1 MMKQIYIFFLILIMG
16 LFPAAAQVKLEGS
29 DMLVRSAGKT
39 YRFSPEFTV
48 LFSESDP
55 TLALKPAGIDKVPYN
70 VPTWKTEAAKAD
82 YRQQRINESVAGDGF
97 DDKILRSKKEMR
109 TASIYHVGH
118 SLTIKADKASEKG
131 DTAYFHFPDQEGFTL
146 QAWLVKNTVPY
157 PQLEFLLVPKKQGY
171 YSVGYTGAPSFEK
184 RNTRESW
191 QPLIWTEQRTPDQPY
206 LTPAFMAT
214 EPTTLVNDGV
224 NSLGV
229 LAHPRHLPFQPLPL
243 LDNSQFGIALLN
255 SKAQLQPQVF
265 APIPGGLH
273 SFMKADSSFRFS
285 FYLLVTPRTITDTYE
300 QIARNIFGFR
310 DYRTN
315 ATVSMNTTL
324 DNLIDYAKT
333 HYAWF
338 VDSLKG
344 FAYSTDVPGAVKN
357 VSSLNPL
364 EMAIIRDDK
373 ELFEK
378 RAYPLM
384 EFMLSREKFLFSLDS
399 TQKIQ
404 SPSRKL
410 KGPIA
415 PLSELGVLH
424 SVFPSNDDLYTK
436 LAKKEFLRTR
446 VRNLDVEEKGANWI
460 NALFLFKMTGD
471 STYLSMSRKMADA
484 YLKARVDQ
492 RMEAFGD
499 PMISTHF
506 FWPTFTNNWSAL
518 LELYELTRE
527 ERYLKAAHDGAR
539 HYALFTWMAPAIPDS
554 IITVN
559 KGGKAPMYWYL
570 KSKGHQQMYYPE
582 EKVPA
587 WRVSE
592 IGLTSESSGTAT
604 GHRGIF
610 MSTFAPWM
618 LRIGYYTKDDFL
630 IRIAKASLVGR
641 SASFP
646 GYHMNTERT
655 TAYEKPDFPLHAHRD
670 QSVNSFHY
678 NHILPMA
685 SLFMDY
691 LVSDAFIKSDGRIH
705 FPNDYIEGYAYLQN
719 KFYGHKKGN
728 FMGSDQVQL
737 WMPARLLR
745 IGDIGLNYIAAR
757 KKDSLF
763 IAFSN
768 QSAHPVQTTVTVNP
782 AWVRFSEKAVMTMLD
797 REKQEEPLKDSSF
810 TVTVPANGQT
820 AVVLKGAVAKSLFQD
835 QLLQPVPDK
844 SPDYFSIPEGHAKAL
859 LFKLGGYGRRLF
871 LYLEDDDN
879 KWSNVT
885 LQYRVGKSKKISIIK
900 KEYPFEF
907 TVAADLQRPIA
918 FSLTLKGADGKT
930 VRTKEYELGSVTTSI
945 KQKNK

>member
-1 MMKQIYIFFLILIMG
+1 MTKRIHITFLIIITG
-16 LFPAAAQVKLEGS
+16 IFPVAAQVRLSGNQI
-29 DMLVRSAGKT
+29 LVRSGGKT
-39 YRFSPEFTV
+39 YPFLPEFTV
-48 LFSESDP
+48 LYSETDP
-55 TLALKPAGIDKVPYN
+55 VLALKPAGIDKVPYN
-70 VPTWKTEAAKAD
+70 VPTWKTEASKAD
-82 YRQQRINESVAGDGF
+82 YRQQRVNESVAGDGF
-97 DDKILRSKKEMR
+97 DDKILRGKKEER
-109 TASIYHVGH
+109 TANIYHAGR
-118 SLTIKADKASEKG
+118 SLTIKADRIREKG
-131 DTAYFHFPDQEGFTL
+131 DTVYFHFADQEGFSL
-146 QAWLVKNTVPY
+146 QAWLVKHAAPY
-157 PQLEFLLVPKKQGY
+157 PSVGFLLTPKKDGY
-171 YSVGYTGAPSFEK
+171 YSVGYTGAPSFAK
-184 RNTRESW
+184 QHSKESW
-191 QPLIWTEQRTPDQPY
+191 QPLIWTEKRTPDQPY

-229 LAHPRHLPFQPLPL
+229 LAHPRYLPFQPLPL

-255 SKAQLQPQVF
+255 PKGQLQPQVF
-265 APIPGGLH
+265 APLPGGLH
-273 SFMKADSSFRFS
+273 SFMKAGTSFSFS
-285 FYLLVTPRTITDTYE
+285 FYLLVIPHTITDTYE
-300 QIARNIFGFR
+300 EIARNIFGFR

-364 EMAIIRDDK
+364 ELAIIRDDK

-424 SVFPSNDDLYTK
+424 SVFPGNDDLYTT
-436 LAKKEFLRTR
+436 LAKKEFTKTR

-471 STYLSMSRKMADA
+471 TAYLNMSRKMADD
-484 YLKARVDQ
+484 YLEKRVEK

-539 HYALFTWMAPAIPDS
+539 HYALFTWMAPAMPDS
-554 IITVN
+554 LITVN

-592 IGLTSESSGTAT
+592 VGLTPESSGTAA

-630 IRIAKASLVGR
+630 IQIAKAALVGR

-655 TAYEKPDFPLHAHRD
+655 TAYEKPDFPLHEHKE

-685 SLFMDY
+685 SFFMDY
-691 LVSDAFIKSDGRIH
+691 LVSDAYVKSGGKIS
-705 FPNDYIEGYAYLQN
+705 FPSDYIEGYAYLQN
-719 KFYGHKKGN
+719 KFYGHKKGR
-728 FMGSDQVQL
+728 FMSSDQVQL

-757 KKDSLF
+757 KADSLF
-763 IAFSN
+763 IAFAN
-768 QSAHPVQTTVTVNP
+768 QSAQPIQTTVMVNP
-782 AWVRFSEKAVMTMLD
+782 AWARFAPNAALIVYGKEKNRQL
-797 REKQEEPLKDSSF
+797 LNDSSF

-820 AVVLKGAVAKSLFQD
+820 AVVLKGAELQSTFQD
-835 QLLQPVPDK
+835 RLLKQVPDK
-844 SPDYFSIPEGHAKAL
+844 SRDYLSIPEGHTKAM

-871 LYLEDDDN
+871 VYLEDDDN
-879 KWSNVT
+879 KWSHVQ
-885 LQYRVGKSKKISIIK
+885 LQYRVGKSKPITVNKAW
-900 KEYPFEF
+900 YPFEF
-907 TVAADLQRPIA
+907 TVTADLQQPIV
-918 FSLTLKGADGKT
+918 FSLVLTDVDGKAVHT
-930 VRTKEYELGSVTTSI
+930 REYELGI
-945 KQKNK
+945 NDNINQREK

>member
-1 MMKQIYIFFLILIMG
+1 MITGFF
-16 LFPAAAQVKLEGS
+16 PVAAQVKLSGN
-29 DMLVRSAGKT
+29 DIQVRSGGKT
-39 YRFSPEFTV
+39 YQFLPEFTV
-48 LFSESDP
+48 LYSEKDP
-55 TLALKPAGIDKVPYN
+55 ALALKPAGIDKVPYN
-70 VPTWKTEAAKAD
+70 VPTWKTDASKAD
-82 YRQQRINESVAGDGF
+82 YRQQQINTSVAGDGF
-97 DDKILRSKKEMR
+97 DDKILRSKKEER
-109 TASIYHVGH
+109 TANIYHVGR
-118 SLTIKADKASEKG
+118 SLTIKTDRVWEKG
-131 DTAYFHFPDQEGFTL
+131 DTVHFHFADQEGFSL
-146 QAWLVKNTVPY
+146 QAWLVKNTAPY
-157 PQLEFLLVPKKQGY
+157 PSVGFLLTPKKEGY
-171 YSVGYTGAPSFEK
+171 YSVGYTGAPAFEK
-184 RNTRESW
+184 QETKESW
-191 QPLIWTEQRTPDQPY
+191 QPLIWTEKRTPDQPY

-224 NSLGV
+224 NSVGV
-229 LAHPRHLPFQPLPL
+229 LADPQYLPFQPLPL
-243 LDNSQFGIALLN
+243 LDNSRFGIALLN
-255 SKAQLQPQVF
+255 PKEQLQPQVF
-265 APIPGGLH
+265 APLPGGLH
-273 SFMKADSSFRFS
+273 SFMKPGETFGFS
-285 FYLLVTPRTITDTYE
+285 FYLLVTPHTITDTYE

-324 DNLIDYAKT
+324 DNLIDYVKT

-384 EFMLSREKFLFSLDS
+384 EFMLSREKFLFILDS

-410 KGPIA
+410 NGPIA

-424 SVFPSNDDLYTK
+424 SVFPGNDYLYTT
-436 LAKKEFLRTR
+436 LAKKEFKKTR

-460 NALFLFKMTGD
+460 NALFLFKMTQD
-471 STYLSMSRKMADA
+471 TAYLTMSRRMADE
-484 YLKARVDQ
+484 YLKERVDK
-492 RMEAFGD
+492 RMAAFGD

-518 LELYELTRE
+518 LELYELTKE

-554 IITVN
+554 MITVN

-592 IGLTSESSGTAT
+592 VGLTPESSGTAT

-618 LRIGYYTKDDFL
+618 LRIGYYAKDQFL
-630 IRIAKASLVGR
+630 IEIAKAALVGR

-655 TAYEKPDFPLHAHRD
+655 TAYEKPDFPLHEHKE

-691 LVSDAFIKSDGRIH
+691 LVSDAYVKSGGKIS
-705 FPNDYIEGYAYLQN
+705 FPSDYIEGYAYLQN
-719 KFYGHKKGN
+719 KFYGHKKGR

-737 WMPARLLR
+737 WMPARLLS

-763 IAFSN
+763 IAFAN
-768 QSAHPVQTTVTVNP
+768 QSAHAIKTTVTVNP
-782 AWVRFSEKAVMTMLD
+782 AWATFSRKAVCSVPGTENN
-797 REKQEEPLKDSSF
+797 RQSLKDSSF
-810 TVTVPANGQT
+810 EVTVPANGQT
-820 AVVLKGAVAKSLFQD
+820 AVVLSGAVLRSEFQD
-835 QLLQPVPDK
+835 QLLQPDPDK
-844 SPDYFSIPEGHAKAL
+844 SRDYLSIPEGHTKAM

-871 LYLEDDDN
+871 VYLGDDDS
-879 KWSNVT
+879 KWSSAR
-885 LQYRVGKSKKISIIK
+885 LQYRVGTATKKTVIKS
-900 KEYPFEF
+900 EYPFEF
-907 TVAADLQRPIA
+907 TVEAGLQEPIV
-918 FSLTLKGADGKT
+918 FSLILTGTDGKII
-930 VRTKEYELGSVTTSI
+930 RTKEYEMGH
-945 KQKNK
+945 K

>member
-1 MMKQIYIFFLILIMG
+1 MKRIFFFLMMIAG
-16 LFPAAAQVKLEGS
+16 VFPVAAQVKLGNNGQDIEWYS
-29 DMLVRSAGKT
+29 KGKA
-39 YRFSPEFTV
+39 YIFSPEFTV
-48 LFSESDP
+48 LYSETDP
-55 TLALKPAGIDKVPYN
+55 ALALKPAGIDKVPYN
-70 VPTWKTEAAKAD
+70 VPTWKTDASKAD
-82 YRQQRINESVAGDGF
+82 YHQQRINESVAGDGF
-97 DDKILRSKKEMR
+97 DDKILRSKKEIR

-118 SLTIKADKASEKG
+118 SVTIKPDKVWAKG
-131 DTAYFHFPDQEGFTL
+131 DTVYFHFANQEGFSL
-146 QAWLVKNTVPY
+146 QAWLVKSQPY
-157 PQLEFLLVPKKQGY
+157 PAMGFLLTPRKQGY

-184 RNTRESW
+184 QETTESW
-191 QPLIWTEQRTPDQPY
+191 QPLVWTEKRTPDQPY

-214 EPTTLVNDGV
+214 EPVTLVSDGV

-229 LAHPRHLPFQPLPL
+229 LAHPRYLPFQPLPL
-243 LDNSQFGIALLN
+243 LDNSQFGVALLN
-255 SKAQLQPQVF
+255 AKAQLQSQVF

-273 SFMKADSSFRFS
+273 SFMKAGATFGFS
-285 FYLLVTPRTITDTYE
+285 FYLLVTPHTITDTYE
-300 QIARNIFGFR
+300 QIARNIFGFS

-364 EMAIIRDDK
+364 ELAIIRDDK

-410 KGPIA
+410 RGPIA

-424 SVFPSNDDLYTK
+424 SVFPGNDYLYTT
-436 LAKKEFLRTR
+436 LAKREFTKTR
-446 VRNLDVEEKGANWI
+446 VRNLDVEEKGSNWI

-471 STYLSMSRKMADA
+471 STYLTMSRKMADA
-484 YLKARVDQ
+484 YLEKRVDQ

-518 LELYELTRE
+518 LELYELTKE

-539 HYALFTWMAPAIPDS
+539 HYALFTWMVPAVPDS
-554 IITVN
+554 LITVN

-592 IGLTSESSGTAT
+592 VGLTPESSGTAT

-630 IRIAKASLVGR
+630 IQIAKASLVGR

-655 TAYEKPDFPLHAHRD
+655 TAYEKPDFPLHEHKA

-691 LVSDAFIKSDGRIH
+691 LASDAYIKSGGRIH

-719 KFYGHKKGN
+719 KFYGHKKGS

-737 WMPARLLR
+737 WMPARLLK

-757 KKDSLF
+757 KEDSLF
-763 IAFSN
+763 IAFAN
-768 QSAHPVQTTVTVNP
+768 QSAHPIQTTVTVNP
-782 AWVRFSEKAVMTMLD
+782 VWVRFPGNTVMTVLG
-797 REKQEEPLKDSSF
+797 EKKQEEALKDSSF
-810 TVTVPANGQT
+810 TITVPANGQT
-820 AVVLKGAVAKSLFQD
+820 AVVLKGAVVTSAFQD
-835 QLLQPVPDK
+835 QLLQPVADK
-844 SPDYFSIPEGHAKAL
+844 SRDYLSISEGNAKAL

-871 LYLEDDDN
+871 VYLEDDDT
-879 KWSNVT
+879 KWSSVR
-885 LQYRVGKSKKISIIK
+885 LQYRIGKSKPAVISK
-900 KEYPFEF
+900 NSYPFEF
-907 TVAADLQRPIA
+907 TVAADRQQPVF
-918 FSLTLKGADGKT
+918 FSLILTGTDGRT
-930 VRTKEYELGSVTTSI
+930 VRTKEYELGQRTISI
-945 KQKNK
+945 NVKNR